1 LVARTGAG
9 TVVGAETAS
18 LARVDV
24 EAEDRSMREGI
35 TSPAVGD
42 ARTGDGSP
50 CVAGMAHV
58 VDEVPIAG
66 VDVESMGVTTGAW
79 DACWLGRDSK
89 TWAEYTGARRAEWH
103 GPTLDHASP
112 GIVGGLPES
121 QRSRAR
127 FGTNVGA
134 ASGRTE
140 VIVLVLVGVLAAA
153 TGFRSGWRCQC
164 GSMQRRATLPNEQG
178 VIGNSHNALCQRVPP
193 STDVSAR

>member
-35 TSPAVGD
+35 ASPAVGD

-66 VDVESMGVTTGAW
+66 VDVESMGVTTGGMG
-79 DACWLGRDSK
+79 C
-89 TWAEYTGARRAEWH
+89 
-103 GPTLDHASP
+103 
-112 GIVGGLPES
+112 
-121 QRSRAR
+121 
-127 FGTNVGA
+127 
-134 ASGRTE
+134 
-140 VIVLVLVGVLAAA
+140 VLVGS
-153 TGFRSGWRCQC
+153 GFQDMG
-164 GSMQRRATLPNEQG
+164 
-178 VIGNSHNALCQRVPP
+178 
-193 STDVSAR
+193 